1 MEIRGE
7 AKETHPRVS
16 AGRPGM
22 FKQMRREVK
31 VLRARK

>member
-1 MEIRGE
+1 MKARGNE
-7 AKETHPRVS
+7 EDASARVS
-16 AGRPGM
+16 AGRLGI